1 MLVTG
6 VVLAAGAGRRMG
18 TPKGLLRRPDGTS
31 WAAAAAGLLTG
42 AGCSPVLVTVGAQA
56 DRVRATLPPGVRAV
70 EVPDWS
76 RGPGAG
82 VARALADPAVR
93 AADAVLLLLV
103 DLPHVDLAGVRTV
116 LMHAHAGALVRAVDR
131 GRPGHPV
138 LLGREHLDTA
148 AAACAGGSGLRG
160 FLAGA
165 EVLEVPVGGSAD
177 DVDVPGDLP
186 RDLP

>member
-1 MLVTG
+1 MRVTG

-18 TPKGLLRRPDGTS
+18 TPKGLLRHPDGTS
-31 WAAAAAGLLTG
+31 WAAAAAGLLTA
-42 AGCSPVLVTVGAQA
+42 AGCEPVLVTVGAQA

-82 VARALADPAVR
+82 MARVLAEPAVR
-93 AADAVLLLLV
+93 AGDAVLLLLV

-116 LMHAHAGALVRAVDR
+116 LAHARPGALVRAVDR

-138 LLGREHLDTA
+138 LLGRDHLDAA
-148 AAACAGGSGLRG
+148 AAACAGGAGLRG
-160 FLAGA
+160 FLAGTDVVA
-165 EVLEVPVGGSAD
+165 VPVAGAVD

-186 RDLP
+186 QDLP